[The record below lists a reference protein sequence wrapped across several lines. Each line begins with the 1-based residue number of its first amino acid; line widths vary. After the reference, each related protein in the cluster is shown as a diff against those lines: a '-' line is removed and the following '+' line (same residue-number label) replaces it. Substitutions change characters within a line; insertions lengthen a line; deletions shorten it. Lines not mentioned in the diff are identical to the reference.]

1 MKIKVIVFL
10 FLAALITLPATSPD
24 AWAKSKK
31 KKKQE
36 FVPPPT
42 PTPPG
47 PPSGDLTNFVSTHGD
62 KIFAPLD
69 QRVTMPRAELTQ
81 LRNGFAQRFT
91 RASLG
96 ERTQF
101 QASLTICDA
110 LTQVMNERD
119 QALLSPSGNWP
130 ARAAQLRQYI
140 DQLIAR
146 EREMEPQTLPATSP
160 TTH

>member
-1 MKIKVIVFL
+1 MKFRFLLCFGLILLIV
-10 FLAALITLPATSPD
+10 LPTMSPD

-31 KKKQE
+31 KKKREE
-36 FVPPPT
+36 FVPSPT

-47 PPSGDLTNFVSTHGD
+47 PPSGDLTNFVSTQGD

-69 QRVTMPRAELTQ
+69 QRVTMPRTELAQ
-81 LRNGFAQRFT
+81 LRDAFAQRFA

-96 ERTQF
+96 ERNQF

-110 LTQVMNERD
+110 LSQVMNERD
-119 QALLSPSGNWP
+119 KALLAPTAAWP

-140 DQLIAR
+140 DQLIAK
-146 EREMEPQTLPATSP
+146 EREMEPMATPATSP
-160 TTH
+160 TH

>member
-1 MKIKVIVFL
+1 M
-10 FLAALITLPATSPD
+10 
-24 AWAKSKK
+24 
-31 KKKQE
+31 
-36 FVPPPT
+36 
-42 PTPPG
+42 
-47 PPSGDLTNFVSTHGD
+47 
-62 KIFAPLD
+62 
-69 QRVTMPRAELTQ
+69 
-81 LRNGFAQRFT
+81 RNGFAQRFT

-146 EREMEPQTLPATSP
+146 EREMEPLATPATSP
-160 TTH
+160 TH

>member
-1 MKIKVIVFL
+1 MKLKIIVLL
-10 FLAALITLPATSPD
+10 FLAVMVALPATSPE

-36 FVPPPT
+36 FVPSPT

-47 PPSGDLTNFVSTHGD
+47 PPSGDLTSFVSTYGD

-69 QRVTMPRAELTQ
+69 QRVVMPRAELAQ

-96 ERTQF
+96 ERNQF
-101 QASLTICDA
+101 HASLTICDA

-119 QALLSPSGNWP
+119 KALMAPSGNWP
-130 ARAAQLRQYI
+130 ARAVQLRQYI
-140 DQLIAR
+140 EQLIAK
-146 EREMEPQTLPATSP
+146 EREMEPLATPATSP
-160 TTH
+160 TH